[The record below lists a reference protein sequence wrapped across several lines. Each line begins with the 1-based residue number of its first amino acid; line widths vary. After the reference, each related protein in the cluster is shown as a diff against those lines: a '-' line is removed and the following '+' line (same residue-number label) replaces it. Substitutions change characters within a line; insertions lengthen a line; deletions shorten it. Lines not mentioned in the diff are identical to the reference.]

1 MTNYKI
7 LEAII
12 TGRLAPVLRNKYGE
26 DTPEQMVYNLYRS
39 ISDKLHNLRNGSPQ
53 KNVIGELLMSINKN
67 QGSPFK
73 DDSTQTMPD
82 LSLMYCIPEEVR
94 LGLTFLFKIFMCMK
108 MNNDN
113 KKEITLSSTD
123 DVNEII
129 AKFRVLEKTLSVKS
143 QWDGYN
149 NSILAHK
156 NDVPKKEEEKK
167 PVESTKKNQNK
178 KKSVNNKVQKKKS
191 DKKTNTANNI
201 NKNSR
206 IIYFEQDGIN
216 TKVKSVVFSTLHN
229 DAKVPFYTVKDIYN
243 EVKKIPQFKSVINKT
258 MSNTP
263 LYRTGA
269 MSLAGKIEHQMNKKT
284 DDDMKSIIK
293 RNVQNKIK
301 ALEANGEEVTEL
313 QRPYMTISTCFRSH
327 ATLNGFSFLSFFVLK
342 SL

>member
-129 AKFRVLEKTLSVKS
+129 AKFRAGRRKLMF
-143 QWDGYN
+143 
-149 NSILAHK
+149 IF
-156 NDVPKKEEEKK
+156 
-167 PVESTKKNQNK
+167 
-178 KKSVNNKVQKKKS
+178 
-191 DKKTNTANNI
+191 
-201 NKNSR
+201 
-206 IIYFEQDGIN
+206 YFAGRKFFFHPNLPTFFTPLPIPQCPI
-216 TKVKSVVFSTLHN
+216 
-229 DAKVPFYTVKDIYN
+229 PQIP
-243 EVKKIPQFKSVINKT
+243 KIPPPPSLPTHQNNMNEIRFLISSYKLIYVC
-258 MSNTP
+258 
-263 LYRTGA
+263 YRTNA
-269 MSLAGKIEHQMNKKT
+269 DKICQQLAAHLDPKIR
-284 DDDMKSIIK
+284 S
-293 RNVQNKIK
+293 
-301 ALEANGEEVTEL
+301 
-313 QRPYMTISTCFRSH
+313 CF
-327 ATLNGFSFLSFFVLK
+327 AFSWCYFV
-342 SL
+342 

>member
-129 AKFRVLEKTLSVKS
+129 AKFHAAPRRSASRRIPLSLPLPASLRSTVLSSRRAAEIDVYFLFCWPQIFFPPQFTHVLHTT
-143 QWDGYN
+143 
-149 NSILAHK
+149 AHPPMSHPP
-156 NDVPKKEEEKK
+156 DPQI
-167 PVESTKKNQNK
+167 PIPQ
-178 KKSVNNKVQKKKS
+178 
-191 DKKTNTANNI
+191 I
-201 NKNSR
+201 
-206 IIYFEQDGIN
+206 
-216 TKVKSVVFSTLHN
+216 
-229 DAKVPFYTVKDIYN
+229 P
-243 EVKKIPQFKSVINKT
+243 KIPPPPPSLPTHQNNMNEIRFLISSYKLIYVC
-258 MSNTP
+258 
-263 LYRTGA
+263 YRTNA
-269 MSLAGKIEHQMNKKT
+269 DKICQQLAAHLDPKIR
-284 DDDMKSIIK
+284 S
-293 RNVQNKIK
+293 
-301 ALEANGEEVTEL
+301 
-313 QRPYMTISTCFRSH
+313 CF
-327 ATLNGFSFLSFFVLK
+327 AFSWCYFV
-342 SL
+342 